1 MSLTVNSTG
10 GSSFSP
16 IPEGSHL
23 AVCYMLVD
31 LGVQENKTFNNRSRK
46 VMIGWEL
53 PDETYES
60 DGKQLPRTIRNTYT
74 ASLNESSNLRR
85 DLAAWRGRD
94 FTQDELDE
102 FNLRNIMG
110 TSCLINVIHKERNG
124 RTYANIA
131 SIMALPKGMQKG
143 KIQGDPIIFDLDDAT
158 MEDIGSLPDWIA
170 TMVKSSIT
178 YQEKL
183 SAMYSDDSDVSQL
196 TELED
201 DGELPF

>member
-1 MSLTVNSTG
+1 MSLTVNATG
-10 GSSFSP
+10 GSNFSP

-23 AVCYMLVD
+23 AVCYMLID

-60 DGKQLPRTIRNTYT
+60 DGKQLPRTIRQTYT

-94 FTQDELDE
+94 FTQDELEE

-124 RTYANIA
+124 KTYANIA
-131 SIMALPKGMQKG
+131 SIMALPKGMPKG
-143 KIQGDPIIFDLDDAT
+143 KIQGDPIIFDLDEAT
-158 MEDIGSLPDWIA
+158 LAEVDSLPEWLGTI
-170 TMVKSSIT
+170 VKSSLT

-183 SAMYSDDSDVSQL
+183 SAAFAGGEDAPQI
-196 TELED
+196 TEMED